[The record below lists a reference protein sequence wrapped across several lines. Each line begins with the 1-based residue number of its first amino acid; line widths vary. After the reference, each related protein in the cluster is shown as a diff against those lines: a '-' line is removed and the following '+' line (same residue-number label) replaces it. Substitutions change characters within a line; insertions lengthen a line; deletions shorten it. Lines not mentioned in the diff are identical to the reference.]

1 MRKLPD
7 LTPDQVVGL
16 QDALLANADAL
27 LTSALAV
34 LDLGHAGLARS
45 LAILGLEESGKAIAV
60 HERRVSLGCAPD
72 GEPFRCDHLD
82 ELWASH
88 QKKLET
94 VHSFLVQEPYW
105 FDVQPPD
112 PNENA
117 VYLGTIKAWARRHDR
132 SKQRGFYVDLSKT
145 GAVLAPTDVADEE
158 ALRDVIA
165 HVHQIGWQLRLGEHI
180 EGQRQD
186 EKERG
191 IPRMDSEAME
201 WLTDRPEGD
210 SPLHLWAVAE
220 CLRESMKEGI
230 PGEPLNNAAYRFNP
244 PDADRSPF
252 RNLGKPGYE
261 AETRELL
268 LMKEELDRKA
278 ERGEAIVPEEG
289 EE

>member
-7 LTPDQVVGL
+7 LTPDQVVRL

-34 LDLGHAGLARS
+34 LDLGHAALARS

-60 HERRVSLGCAPD
+60 HERRVSMGYAPD
-72 GEPFRCDHLD
+72 GEPFRCDPLD

-88 QKKLET
+88 QKKLEK
-94 VHSFLVQEPYW
+94 VHSFLVEEPYW
-105 FDVQPPD
+105 FDVEPPD

-117 VYLGTIKAWARRHDR
+117 AYLGTIKAWARRHDR

-145 GAVLAPTDVADEE
+145 GAVLAPTDMTDEE

-180 EGQRQD
+180 EGKRQD

-191 IPRMDSEAME
+191 IPPMDSAAME
-201 WLTDRPEGD
+201 WLAGGPEGD
-210 SPLHLWAVAE
+210 SPPY
-220 CLRESMKEGI
+220 LRRIADSLLESMKEGI

-278 ERGEAIVPEEG
+278 ERGEVTFPEEG